1 MVVVLCVC
9 GGGGGGCNYNAGYA
23 LRHTREAAPK
33 RYFSLPPRLIMGF
46 LKVVVRSVDLVC
58 RPAAVLLPG
67 APLGLL
73 ARQAE

>member
-1 MVVVLCVC
+1 MWE
-9 GGGGGGCNYNAGYA
+9 GGCNYNVGYA
-23 LRHTREAAPK
+23 LRHIREATPK
-33 RYFSLPPRLIMGF
+33 TYFSLPPRLIMGF